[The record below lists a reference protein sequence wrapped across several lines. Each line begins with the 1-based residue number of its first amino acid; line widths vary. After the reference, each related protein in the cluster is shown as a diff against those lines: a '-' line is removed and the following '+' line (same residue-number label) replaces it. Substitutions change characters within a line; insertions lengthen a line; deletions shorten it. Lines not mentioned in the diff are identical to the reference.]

1 MCANVCLSG
10 YSSFRRLS
18 VSKQIDNSKH
28 FYVCFYIHYH
38 YCFSYMCYCYYLSL
52 FSVLEQPCP
61 HNERVHA
68 YTGMLNILHQNP
80 HLLLNNKT
88 NLYSYLVALL
98 AWQEV
103 PPDSILV
110 GLREVLIVVRTNNT
124 TLFNK
129 VLSKFGLHY
138 DVTALVNMYQLS
150 A

>member
-1 MCANVCLSG
+1 MFNFSC
-10 YSSFRRLS
+10 RRLS
-18 VSKQIDNSKH
+18 VSKEIDTLKQFDCVFTFTASV
-28 FYVCFYIHYH
+28 FLTCAIFII
-38 YCFSYMCYCYYLSL
+38 CLL

-98 AWQEV
+98 AWQEA
-103 PPDSILV
+103 PPDGILA

-138 DVTALVNMYQLS
+138 DVTALVNMYLLS
-150 A
+150 M

>member
-1 MCANVCLSG
+1 
-10 YSSFRRLS
+10 
-18 VSKQIDNSKH
+18 
-28 FYVCFYIHYH
+28 
-38 YCFSYMCYCYYLSL
+38 
-52 FSVLEQPCP
+52 
-61 HNERVHA
+61 
-68 YTGMLNILHQNP
+68 MLNILHQNP

-98 AWQEV
+98 AWQEA
-103 PPDSILV
+103 PPDSILA

-129 VLSKFGLHY
+129 VLGKFGLHY

>member
-1 MCANVCLSG
+1 M
-10 YSSFRRLS
+10 
-18 VSKQIDNSKH
+18 
-28 FYVCFYIHYH
+28 
-38 YCFSYMCYCYYLSL
+38 
-52 FSVLEQPCP
+52 
-61 HNERVHA
+61 HA

-98 AWQEV
+98 AWQEA
-103 PPDSILV
+103 PPDSILA
-110 GLREVLIVVRTNNT
+110 GLREVLVVVRTNNT

-129 VLSKFGLHY
+129 VLSKFALHY